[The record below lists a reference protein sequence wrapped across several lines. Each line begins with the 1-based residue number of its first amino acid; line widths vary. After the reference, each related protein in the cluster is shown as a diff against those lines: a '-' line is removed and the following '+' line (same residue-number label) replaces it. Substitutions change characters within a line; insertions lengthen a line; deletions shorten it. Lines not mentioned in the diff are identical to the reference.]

1 LVAQYTWNFFYSS
14 NAFIYYSI
22 KVVYLEKRSFMVTVS
37 NRINIENIEITRKQ
51 VCRNLGY
58 RDGYKLSVR
67 TASLIDEYIDHA
79 HHLIEPMYAYIIRD
93 IEGFRRSCVFIEGSI
108 VFESSVIARLLE
120 QCRKAA
126 IFIATIGNQLEEAG
140 IRLASEGFVLQS
152 VVLDA
157 IGSVAVDKVA
167 EYIQDMVRE
176 IANNQNLAVSRR
188 FSPGYCDWTIRQQK
202 AIFRAVNH
210 NSTGVYLTEEW
221 LMLPRKSISGVIGI
235 CPSDLES
242 YNPCETCK
250 KRDCLG
256 RR

>member
-1 LVAQYTWNFFYSS
+1 
-14 NAFIYYSI
+14 
-22 KVVYLEKRSFMVTVS
+22 MVTVS

-51 VCRNLGY
+51 VCQNLGY

-67 TASLIDEYIDHA
+67 TASLINEYIDHA
-79 HHLIEPMYAYIIRD
+79 QHLIEPVYAYVIRD
-93 IEGFRRSCVFIEGSI
+93 IEGYRRACVFIEGSI

-120 QCRKAA
+120 QCRKVA
-126 IFIATIGNQLEEAG
+126 IFIATIGNQLEEAAVK
-140 IRLASEGFVLQS
+140 LASEGFVLQS
-152 VVLDA
+152 TVLDA

-167 EYIQDMVRE
+167 QHVQDRVRE
-176 IANNQNLAVSRR
+176 IANSQNLAISRR

-202 AIFRAVNH
+202 AIFRALDN

-235 CPSDLES
+235 CPNDMEK

-250 KRDCLG
+250 KRDCQG